1 MSDTG
6 TSGFL
11 TSTLLSLLVF
21 LFCFLLFSFIRN
33 KFRDIYQFRRLLR
46 YWKSHDD
53 YDGKRVG
60 VPDKTPRSK
69 PFHWVTAAMSMSEQD
84 IVDKIGLEQAMYLR
98 YIRSMLISFGFSSI
112 LSLLVLMPVYA
123 TGNYNGRMEASGE
136 ENSFLVTGLRKITLS
151 NVVKEDP
158 RMWATGIVESVS
170 CLVFLYFFFVD
181 YRKFSEYR
189 RKDLASEN
197 PKNYT
202 LAVYDIPAEENTEED
217 VKRRFESIIP
227 GQIARVIIPK
237 DSSKISK
244 LCNNLDKAVASREKA
259 EWEMG
264 NNMDGERPEGRV
276 GCCGMLRCW
285 DKKVDTIEHWT
296 NEQDNIEKEII
307 EEYSKAR
314 SAPSAIIIF
323 NNKRAAS
330 ILSQAN
336 MANDN
341 TEWNV
346 ETMPEPKGLN
356 WNAFSIPIY
365 QASIRRIS
373 VFCFV
378 LALTFFWSI
387 PAFGLASLI
396 SLDRAAEKFAFLR
409 PVLNWNRELK
419 GLIQGLLP
427 TLILAIIIALIPM
440 VIRFFVSK
448 ERLHSKHVIE
458 RKTRDYFY
466 FFTIYASFF
475 CIVIGASILD
485 EIKTI
490 ATNFDIIKMLDLLG
504 KSIPAQS
511 LFFATFIVFQTGIVV
526 SIDLLNPARLIFVT
540 ILKKMAKTERQ
551 KRAAQAYGS
560 DPELFR
566 KYGSAMLVAFIGL
579 MYNPMSPLMAVLCF
593 FYFAYVFLVHRYNL
607 CYNMYTES
615 DGAGESYTGAFW
627 GTLLALS
634 LRCAVLTA
642 VLGLKRS
649 EVAGFCL
656 IPLIITIAVGLYTGR
671 RFRRVSK
678 YGSLTDHF
686 SEKEEIPDRYVDLYN
701 QPGSKPQ
708 DYNNLDYHESS
719 KETPVE
725 SDVEGVR
732 S

>member
-33 KFRDIYQFRRLLR
+33 KFRDVYQFRRLIHQ
-46 YWKSHDD
+46 WKSYDD
-53 YDGKRVG
+53 YDGNRVG
-60 VPDKTPRSK
+60 VPEKAPRSK
-69 PFHWVTAAMSMSEQD
+69 PFHWVTAAMSMTEED
-84 IVDKIGLEQAMYLR
+84 IVEKIGLEQAMYLR
-98 YIRSMLISFGFSSI
+98 YVRSMLISFGISSI
-112 LSLLVLMPVYA
+112 LSLFVLMPVYG
-123 TGNYNGRMEASGE
+123 TGNYNGKMENSGE
-136 ENSFLVTGLRKITLS
+136 DNPSVVSGLRTITLS
-151 NVVKEDP
+151 NVVQKDP

-170 CLVFLYFFFVD
+170 CLVFLYFFFRD
-181 YRKFSEYR
+181 YKKFAEYR
-189 RKDLASEN
+189 RKDLVSEN

-202 LAVYDIPAEENTEED
+202 LAVYDIPAGENNEED

-227 GQIARVIIPK
+227 GQISRVIIPK
-237 DSSKISK
+237 DSTKLSK
-244 LCNNLDKAVASREKA
+244 LGNNLEKAISSREKA
-259 EWEMG
+259 EWLSANKLG
-264 NNMDGERPEGRV
+264 GERPEERV

-285 DKKVDTIEHWT
+285 DKKVDTIDYWT
-296 NEQDNIEKEII
+296 NEQDKLGNDII

-314 SAPSAIIIF
+314 STPSAIILF
-323 NNKRAAS
+323 KNKRAAS

-336 MANDN
+336 MANDS

-356 WNAFSIPIY
+356 WNAFSIPYY
-365 QASIRRIS
+365 QATIRRIS
-373 VFCFV
+373 VFSFIV
-378 LALTFFWSI
+378 ALTFFWSI
-387 PAFGLASLI
+387 PAFGIASLI

-427 TLILAIIIALIPM
+427 TLILAIIVALIPI

-448 ERLHSKHVIE
+448 ERLHSTHVIE

-466 FFTIYASFF
+466 FFTIYSSFF

-485 EIKTI
+485 EIKAI
-490 ATNFDIIKMLDLLG
+490 ASNFDFIKMLDLLG
-504 KSIPAQS
+504 KSIPASS

-551 KRAAQAYGS
+551 KRAAQSYGC
-560 DPELFR
+560 DPQLFR

-579 MYNPMSPLMAVLCF
+579 MYNPMAPIMAVLCS
-593 FYFAYVFLVHRYNL
+593 FYFGYIFLVHRYNL
-607 CYNMYTES
+607 CFNMHTES

-656 IPLIITIAVGLYTGR
+656 IPLIITIAVGIYTGR

-686 SEKEEIPDRYVDLYN
+686 SEKEEIPDRYVELYD
-701 QPGSKPQ
+701 QPSSKPQ
-708 DYNNLDYHESS
+708 DYKILSGVTEIDDYYEDSREIPGDS
-719 KETPVE
+719 
-725 SDVEGVR
+725 
-732 S
+732 